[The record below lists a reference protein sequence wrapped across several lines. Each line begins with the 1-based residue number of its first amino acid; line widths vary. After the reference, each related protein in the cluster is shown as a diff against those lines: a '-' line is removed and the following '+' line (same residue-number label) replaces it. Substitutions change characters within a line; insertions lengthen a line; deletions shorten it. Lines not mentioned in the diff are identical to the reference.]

1 MSITTSAEY
10 LQYLYV
16 IQDKNFPQL
25 LATDIPKDEE
35 KLIIDLNT
43 RTITAPEFLS
53 VTKDHNSETLYFMV
67 DRYFD
72 GVDLATMSCIVQFK
86 NANPDKTKNNG
97 YVYAVP
103 QYFLIAPEGEQ
114 KLIFPWVIEG
124 PATAYSGIVTFA
136 VKFYRLNGEWNE
148 DENLNSLEYEYNL
161 NTLTAKSRVLEGLDV
176 LENNPDYSY
185 DTNPTLFENV
195 LERLLRLEQIQADK
209 NTLYWIELGS

>member
-10 LQYLYV
+10 LQHLYI

-25 LATDIPKDEE
+25 HATDIPSTED

-72 GVDLATMSCIVQFK
+72 SVDLATMSCIVQYK
-86 NANPDKTKNNG
+86 NANPDKTGNNG
-97 YVYAVP
+97 YIYAVP
-103 QYFLIAPEGEQ
+103 QYFLIAPDGHQ

-124 PATAYSGIVTFA
+124 PATAYSGTVTFA
-136 VKFYRLNGEWNE
+136 VKFYRLMGEWNE
-148 DENLNSLEYEYNL
+148 DPALNTLEYEYNL
-161 NTLTAKSRVLEGLDV
+161 NTLTAKSRVLEGMDV

-185 DTNPTLFENV
+185 NTNPSLYENI
-195 LERLLRLEQIQADK
+195 LERLLNLEHIQA
-209 NTLYWIELGS
+209 NQNMIYWINLGS

>member
-10 LQYLYV
+10 LKYLYI

-25 LATDIPKDEE
+25 EATDIPKTED

-43 RTITAPEFLS
+43 RTITTPEFLS

-72 GVDLATMSCIVQFK
+72 NVDLATMSCIVQYK
-86 NANPDKTKNNG
+86 NANPDKTANNG
-97 YVYAVP
+97 YIYAVP
-103 QYFLIAPEGEQ
+103 HYFLIAPDGQQ

-124 PATAYSGIVTFA
+124 PATAYSGVVTFA
-136 VKFYRLNGEWNE
+136 VKFYRLMGEWNE
-148 DENLNSLEYEYNL
+148 DPELNTLEYEYNL
-161 NTLTAKSRVLEGLDV
+161 NTLKAQSKVLEGMDV

-185 DTNPTLFENV
+185 NTNPSLYESV
-195 LERLLRLEQIQADK
+195 LERLLNLEQIQADT
-209 NTLYWIELGS
+209 NTLYWIQLGS

>member
-10 LQYLYV
+10 LQYLYI

-25 LATDIPKDEE
+25 QASDIPKSEE

-72 GVDLATMSCIVQFK
+72 NVDLATMSCVVQYT
-86 NANPDKTKNNG
+86 NANPDKTANNG

-103 QYFLIAPEGEQ
+103 QYFLIAPDGQQ

-136 VKFYRLNGEWNE
+136 VKFYRLMGEWNE
-148 DENLNSLEYEYNL
+148 DPTLNTLEYEYNL
-161 NTLTAKSRVLEGLDV
+161 NTLTAKSRVLEGMDV

-185 DTNPTLFENV
+185 NTNPSLYESI
-195 LERLLRLEQIQADK
+195 LERLLNLEQLQSSEEK
-209 NTLYWIELGS
+209 MLYWIKL

>member
-10 LQYLYV
+10 LQHLYT

-25 LATDIPKDEE
+25 QATDIPSTEE

-72 GVDLATMSCIVQFK
+72 SVDLATMSCIVQYK
-86 NANPDKTKNNG
+86 NANPDKAGSNG
-97 YVYAVP
+97 YIYAVP
-103 QYFLIAPEGEQ
+103 QYFLIAPDGHQ

-124 PATAYSGIVTFA
+124 PATAYSGTVTFA
-136 VKFYRLNGEWNE
+136 VKFYRLMGEWNE
-148 DENLNSLEYEYNL
+148 DPALNTLECEYNL
-161 NTLTAKSRVLEGLDV
+161 NTLTAKSRVLEGMDV

-185 DTNPTLFENV
+185 NTNPSLYENI
-195 LERLLRLEQIQADK
+195 LERLLNLEHIQA
-209 NTLYWIELGS
+209 NQNMIYWINLGS

>member
-25 LATDIPKDEE
+25 QATDIPKDEE

-72 GVDLATMSCIVQFK
+72 GVDLATMSCVVQYT

-103 QYFLIAPEGEQ
+103 QYFLIAPEGHQ
-114 KLIFPWVIEG
+114 KLIFPWAIEG

-136 VKFYRLNGEWNE
+136 VKFYRLTGEWNE
-148 DENLNSLEYEYNL
+148 DASLNTLEYEYNL
-161 NTLTAKSRVLEGLDV
+161 NTLAAKSKVLEGMDV
-176 LENNPDYSY
+176 LENNPEYGY
-185 DTNPTLFENV
+185 ETNPSLFESV
-195 LERLLRLEQIQADK
+195 LERLLKLEQIQADK